1 MNMIATCFVL
11 GVLVFLDRWGL
22 ALQFIGKLTVEVK
35 IQAATEL
42 LPPCLSVLVCDMML
56 IYLPH
61 LSSLAETP
69 EAEKMDTDTDSQQ
82 ADKVKPTFKYHLL
95 HVGETLVTV

>member
-1 MNMIATCFVL
+1 
-11 GVLVFLDRWGL
+11 
-22 ALQFIGKLTVEVK
+22 
-35 IQAATEL
+35 
-42 LPPCLSVLVCDMML
+42 MML
-56 IYLPH
+56 IYLPR

-69 EAEKMDTDTDSQQ
+69 EAEKIDTDTDSQQ